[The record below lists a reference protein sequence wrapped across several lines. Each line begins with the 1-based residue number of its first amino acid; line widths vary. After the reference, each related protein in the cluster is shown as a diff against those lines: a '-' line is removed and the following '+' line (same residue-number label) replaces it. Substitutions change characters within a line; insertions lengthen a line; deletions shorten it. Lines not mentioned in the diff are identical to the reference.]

1 MAKGNADAEASAAIK
16 ANVKKIMCK
25 KRLLEFRKEEVAI
38 NQQKY
43 LQINNRTPYTSSH
56 YKRVLFLPITMN
68 SGSEPV
74 RRRLPGIGPAYSL
87 GIIKL
92 ADFSRTIRT
101 NGLEIEQWESKC
113 DMVRSRGVSE
123 KGKAEAEA
131 KTESAAVIQSAYAT
145 RSTKSK
151 RRTA

>member
-1 MAKGNADAEASAAIK
+1 MAKGNADAEAFAAIK

-43 LQINNRTPYTSSH
+43 LQINNHIQAAIKNAFYSFQSQWIRNLNQSEE
-56 YKRVLFLPITMN
+56 
-68 SGSEPV
+68 GS
-74 RRRLPGIGPAYSL
+74 PGIGPAYSL

-113 DMVRSRGVSE
+113 DMVRSRGESK
-123 KGKAEAEA
+123 KGKAEAKA
-131 KTESAAVIQSAYAT
+131 KAESAAVIQSAYAT